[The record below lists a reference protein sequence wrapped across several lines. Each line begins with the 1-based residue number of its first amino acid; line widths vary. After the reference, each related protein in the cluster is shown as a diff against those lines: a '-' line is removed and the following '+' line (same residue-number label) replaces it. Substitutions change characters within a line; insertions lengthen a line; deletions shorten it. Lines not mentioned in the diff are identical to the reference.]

1 MFNKILVPVDID
13 QESSAASLPVASEMA
28 KKYNASLTLLN
39 VQAPVPTMVMSYLP
53 EGFPRETDKAVE
65 DKLKALAAEYMLG
78 TDTEYAVRH
87 GNSYHEILDYAED
100 NDVQLII
107 LASHHPGL
115 ADYLLGSTAGHVVR
129 HAQCSVMVLRL

>member
-13 QESSAASLPVASEMA
+13 QEASAASLPVAGEMA
-28 KKYNASLTLLN
+28 KKYGASLTLLN
-39 VQAPVPTMVMSYLP
+39 VQAPVPAMVMSYLP
-53 EGFPRETDKAVE
+53 EGFPKETDAAVQG
-65 DKLKALAAEYMLG
+65 KLKALASEYMLG
-78 TDTEYAVRH
+78 SNTDFAVRH
-87 GNSYHEILDYAED
+87 GNSYHEILDYAEE
-100 NDVQLII
+100 NGTELIV